1 MKETILLV
9 KIVKKLTKSS
19 NTPSGKLVTSH
30 SRGLFYPTEITEI
43 RVQSHNADVSWW
55 CWLELRQVSSQCN
68 SEPIISYIHLCLP
81 ISQHWT
87 DKWKRV
93 DGWMDGWM
101 DGRMDGWMVWL
112 GHSSLWKLY
121 QHLNVYFSIVLK
133 SVLTVKIKSAFAVN
147 KKWFF
152 SFQLVLAHTNINRAM
167 SMWGIKS
174 TAFSA

>member
-9 KIVKKLTKSS
+9 KIVKNSQRVQIHHQENLWPLT
-19 NTPSGKLVTSH
+19 PEAFF
-30 SRGLFYPTEITEI
+30 FYPTEITEI

-55 CWLELRQVSSQCN
+55 CWLESRQVSLQCN
-68 SEPIISYIHLCLP
+68 SEPIISYIHLYLP

-93 DGWMDGWM
+93 DGRTD
-101 DGRMDGWMVWL
+101 RWMVWL

-147 KKWFF
+147 GRWFF
-152 SFQLVLAHTNINRAM
+152 FFPI
-167 SMWGIKS
+167 G
-174 TAFSA
+174 FSSYKYQ